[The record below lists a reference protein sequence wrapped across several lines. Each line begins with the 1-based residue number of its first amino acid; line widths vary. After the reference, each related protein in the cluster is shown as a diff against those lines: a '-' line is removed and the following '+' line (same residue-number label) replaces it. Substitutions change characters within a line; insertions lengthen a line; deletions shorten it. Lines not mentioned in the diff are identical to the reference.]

1 MQKRI
6 IIDYISY
13 FLIYKMIWVRLMPK
27 KIKINK
33 KIKGEGIKLFSFNDE
48 NFKAT
53 KGVHIEIFSN
63 EYVYIENCLG
73 IYEYS
78 DMIIKLNIGTGSIT
92 FLGENMEIKVLEGK
106 NITISGIITT
116 IQYDL

>member
-1 MQKRI
+1 
-6 IIDYISY
+6 
-13 FLIYKMIWVRLMPK
+13 MPK
-27 KIKINK
+27 KIRINK
-33 KIKGEGIKLFSFNDE
+33 GLKKEKIKLFSFNDE

-53 KGVHIEIFSN
+53 KGVHIELFSN
-63 EYVYIENCLG
+63 EYVYVENCLG

-78 DMIIKLNIGTGSIT
+78 DTVIKLNIGSGGIT

-106 NITISGIITT
+106 NITISGTILT